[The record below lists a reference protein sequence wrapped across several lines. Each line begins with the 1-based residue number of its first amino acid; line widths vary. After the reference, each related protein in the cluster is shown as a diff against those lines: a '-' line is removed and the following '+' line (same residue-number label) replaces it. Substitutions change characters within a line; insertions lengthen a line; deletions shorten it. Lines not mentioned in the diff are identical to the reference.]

1 MFFSTIAAIITVN
14 GVFGLV
20 ASSLVYGSVATDFFF
35 NAAAACT
42 VAGPLIFFIYVVIG
56 LCQEFANLT
65 QKSESIDLSRVI
77 FEPRLASISPQ
88 IVERWIPEGL
98 RRERKGPLN
107 RDTGRGDEI

>member
-1 MFFSTIAAIITVN
+1 MFFSTIAAIITVS

-20 ASSLVYGSVATDFFF
+20 ASSLVYGSVASDFLF

-56 LCQEFANLT
+56 LCQEFANLN
-65 QKSESIDLSRVI
+65 QSESIIDLPRVI
-77 FEPRLASISPQ
+77 FEPRLASISPPN
-88 IVERWIPEGL
+88 VERWIPEGL

-107 RDTGRGDEI
+107 RDTGRADRI